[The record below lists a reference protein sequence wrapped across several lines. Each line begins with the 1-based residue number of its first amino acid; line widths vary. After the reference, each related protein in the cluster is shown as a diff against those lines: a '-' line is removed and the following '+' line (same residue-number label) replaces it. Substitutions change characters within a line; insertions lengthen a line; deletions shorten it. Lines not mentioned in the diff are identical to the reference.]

1 MRLKTVF
8 TKLVFATTLSACQ
21 PIPDT
26 IKIGVGQ
33 PLSGQQAAQG
43 NDLLHGAQLAV
54 DQINAQGLVIKGKNV
69 KLEIVQGD
77 DQSNPE
83 KGKKVAHTLVK
94 AGVVAVIGHLNS
106 GVSIAAAPIYASQHI
121 AQLAIST
128 HPEYTRLGLPT
139 TLRLVGNDHMQSKA
153 MASYAAKKME
163 GKKFALIDDGSSF
176 GKNLAEL
183 VAYELQLRGISVTL
197 KRSLDNKTTQFNELI
212 DELKAQNID
221 TYITTQADFQ
231 VMALCQ
237 QLAKAGLTHLKI
249 LGADNLK
256 TQTMAATSHPMQAIY
271 AASPIIQAHDFRA
284 ASDFLPKFRAAYKTE
299 PIYGAHYT
307 FDAVHVLVAAMKR
320 AESVD
325 PKKITAELKTIDA
338 LAPVTNN
345 MRFRADGE
353 QRHPMVSI
361 YQLNRGKWEGLT
373 RSSE

>member
-1 MRLKTVF
+1 MAAPWSKSTLFLTV
-8 TKLVFATTLSACQ
+8 LISACQ

-33 PLSGQQAAQG
+33 PLSGQQERQG
-43 NDLLHGAQLAV
+43 RDLLNGVQLAV
-54 DQINAQGLVIKGKNV
+54 DQINAQGLVIKGRNV

-83 KGKKVAHTLVK
+83 EGKKIARMLVK
-94 AGVVAVIGHLNS
+94 AEVVAVIGHLNS
-106 GVSIAAAPIYASQHI
+106 GVSIAAAPIYASQNI

-128 HPEYTRLGLPT
+128 KPEYTRLGLHT

-153 MASYAAKKME
+153 MAAYAAKKME

-176 GKNLAEL
+176 GKNLAQL
-183 VAYELQLRGISVTL
+183 VAAELQLHGINLTL
-197 KRSLDNKTTQFNELI
+197 KRSLDNQKTQFKELI
-212 DELKAQNID
+212 AELKAADID

-237 QLAKAGLTHLKI
+237 QLAQAELTHLKI

-256 TQTMAATSHPMQAIY
+256 TETMASTPHRMRAIY
-271 AASPIIQAHDFRA
+271 ATSPIMEATEFRS

-299 PIYGAHYT
+299 PVYGAHYT
-307 FDAVHVLVAAMKR
+307 FDAVHVLVAAIKR

-325 PKKITAELKTIDA
+325 PQKITEELKTIDA

-345 MRFRADGE
+345 MRFRLDGE
-353 QRHPMVSI
+353 QHHPMVSV
-361 YQLNRGKWEGLT
+361 YQLNRNKWEALT